1 MSATTVPAPTTIAP
15 SPQVPPGRFPPAIW
29 ALLFT
34 TLIARAFGFAYPF
47 LSYHLKDLG
56 YSTQSV
62 GQALAVFG
70 IGWLIGQLITGW
82 AADRIGR
89 RRTLVIAML
98 ASAVCLPLMAQAQ
111 AFWAVCAGAMVAG
124 IVYDAPRPVV
134 SAGIADLITDD
145 GQRAAVN
152 GWRHGAVNI
161 GAAITGAAGGLL
173 AGLLGFTSL
182 FYFNAAACAACALI
196 AHRYLDRDAPRT
208 ARTKGTATRTPL
220 GSALRDGRL
229 WLLWAAS
236 VAGLTCAAGMFSAL
250 PMLMEN
256 DGLSAD
262 AYGWSQVAN
271 AGAVVALTPLLN
283 PWLRRRCHGPEP
295 TVGLLAFGA
304 LLLGAGMGGAGLADT
319 TLGYSI
325 AVAAAVPGEI
335 VFFIAA
341 NDIVTK
347 ISPLDARGLY
357 AGIWGTSLALGVII
371 APVLA
376 AACLTSGGDGLAALS
391 TLTVGA
397 LGAALCLPLLGLTHR
412 RTATAARPLPAPAAS

>member
-1 MSATTVPAPTTIAP
+1 MSTTVPATSATSSKQA
-15 SPQVPPGRFPPAIW
+15 PPGRFPPAIW

-70 IGWLIGQLITGW
+70 VGWLIGQLITGW
-82 AADRIGR
+82 AADRLGR
-89 RRTLVIAML
+89 RRTLIVAML

-111 AFWAVCAGAMVAG
+111 AFLAVCAGALVAG

-134 SAGIADLITDD
+134 SAGIADLIGDD
-145 GQRAAVN
+145 GERAVVN

-161 GAAITGAAGGLL
+161 GAAITGAVGGFL
-173 AGLLGFTSL
+173 AGLLGFTAL

-196 AHRYLDRDAPRT
+196 TRRYLDSDTPKAAP
-208 ARTKGTATRTPL
+208 AKGSVTRTPL

-229 WLLWAAS
+229 WLLWASS
-236 VAGLTCAAGMFSAL
+236 VAALTCAAGMFTAL

-262 AYGWSQVAN
+262 AYGVSQVAN
-271 AGAVVALTPLLN
+271 AGAVIALTPLLN
-283 PWLRRRCHGPEP
+283 PWLRRRCDGPEP
-295 TVGLLAFGA
+295 TVGLLALGA

-325 AVAAAVPGEI
+325 AVAASVPGEI

-341 NDIVTK
+341 NDIVNK

-357 AGIWGTSLALGVII
+357 AGIWGTTLALGVII

-376 AACLTSGGDGLAALS
+376 AVCLTSGGDGLAALI
-391 TLTVGA
+391 TLAVGA
-397 LGAALCLPLLGLTHR
+397 LGAVLCLPLIGLTHR
-412 RTATAARPLPAPAAS
+412 RPTTAARTIPAPAAP